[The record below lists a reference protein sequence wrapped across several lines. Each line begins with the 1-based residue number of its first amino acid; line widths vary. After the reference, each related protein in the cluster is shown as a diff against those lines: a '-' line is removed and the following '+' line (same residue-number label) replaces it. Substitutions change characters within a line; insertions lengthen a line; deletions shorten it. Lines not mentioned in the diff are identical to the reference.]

1 MMREHDRKPSNYTKS
16 HSAPGVSA
24 FTVRR
29 PLLLGAGQSAP
40 AKFRVTERPDAQ
52 WLRGWLVEGEQ
63 PIGEALEVVNLS
75 QTEQL
80 VPVPLGKA
88 DKLLVFDRDRAPL
101 GYFPIARDEIGR
113 ALVHAKPNEPVFVFG
128 VLGNERPESAR
139 PFMVRENAGRLSL
152 RIGQLTEDQGYTV
165 KLWFRPLGKP
175 ETLVTDIPLQTSAGG
190 FLSFPTGSREPGTYR
205 FEVQGADGKEI
216 ASKGVYSHGS
226 RREDMKTVEA
236 AARRYAPVF
245 SQTPEEEQVPV
256 SPEHMLGGVK
266 PNESI
271 TFEQGEKKVSLP
283 AEKLLDL
290 LRFESSG
297 TINPDFENT
306 GLRRNGVWKKDAALS
321 YRIVPDPDDRDMVHI
336 SYEFF
341 YRFDPKSGTRHSPA
355 FASHPFDAEG
365 IIITMKRSGG
375 EWKPTMVTYR
385 HHVEN
390 QQLGMYGIEQEELHT
405 DEKGGASLRSAQKI
419 VHTWEHGA
427 VKVPYDKT
435 IQTPDGRPAVFLS
448 KAHAPYPY
456 PGRKGLGG
464 YRVMVHRLAPGIDI
478 PAKFFS
484 PFEHAGGGRVYAP
497 PEAHLPGAL
506 PYALKNREAAETT
519 EGIASALSGK
529 RGNLP
534 VGSFSLAKTPEE
546 IVSMYVRQA
555 EPMATSRVAPEI
567 LQEGH
572 RILKEGKDL
581 GLGVP
586 TWDTL
591 PGPAKVA
598 LEPRGFKKEWF
609 ESSHDDVRMSVLN
622 LYVKLKALGL
632 WHFVERDAG
641 SDSESLTFTC
651 TDIHEFKRALR
662 ARGDFTSPEATSDSW
677 ESREYRTVGQIHFK
691 HFEGWPENRVQSH
704 IDGRGL
710 LPSKPLFYG
719 LAAGTAGLGLALQAL
734 AHRIERDSYKD
745 PYAVRDILLQQK
757 FDQATLKSR

>member
-1 MMREHDRKPSNYTKS
+1 MARVYDQVRKPSNQAKS
-16 HSAPGVSA
+16 HAAPGVPA

-29 PLLLGAGQSAP
+29 PLIPGAGQSAP
-40 AKFRVTERPDAQ
+40 ETFRVTERPDAQ

-88 DKLLVFDRDRAPL
+88 HKLLVFDRDRTPL
-101 GYFPIARDEIGR
+101 GYFPIARDESGR

-128 VLGNERPESAR
+128 VLCEESQKNAR

-152 RIGQLTEDQGYTV
+152 RIGQLTEGQSYTV

-175 ETLVTDIPLQTSAGG
+175 ETLVTDIPLQTPIGG
-190 FLSFPTGSREPGTYR
+190 FVSFPTGSREPGTYR
-205 FEVQGADGKEI
+205 FEVQGADGKELT
-216 ASKGVYSHGS
+216 SKGVYSHGS

-266 PNESI
+266 PNEPI
-271 TFEQGEKKVSLP
+271 TFEGPNKQKVTLP

-290 LRFESSG
+290 LRFEPSG
-297 TINPDFENT
+297 TIEPDFENT

-321 YRIVPDPDDRDMVHI
+321 YRIVPDPGDRDMVHI

-341 YRFDPKSGTRHSPA
+341 YRFDPKSGTRHSPG

-385 HHVEN
+385 HHVEK
-390 QQLGMYGIEQEELHT
+390 QQLGMYGVEQEELHT
-405 DEKGGASLRSAQKI
+405 DEKGGASLRSTQKI

-427 VKVPYDKT
+427 VKVPYNKT

-478 PAKFFS
+478 PARFFS
-484 PFEHAGGGRVYAP
+484 PFEHAGGGRVFAP

-546 IVSMYVRQA
+546 IVSMYVQKA

-567 LQEGH
+567 LQEGY
-572 RILKEGKDL
+572 RILREGGRDLDL
-581 GLGVP
+581 G
-586 TWDTL
+586 
-591 PGPAKVA
+591 A
-598 LEPRGFKKEWF
+598 E
-609 ESSHDDVRMSVLN
+609 
-622 LYVKLKALGL
+622 
-632 WHFVERDAG
+632 
-641 SDSESLTFTC
+641 
-651 TDIHEFKRALR
+651 
-662 ARGDFTSPEATSDSW
+662 
-677 ESREYRTVGQIHFK
+677 
-691 HFEGWPENRVQSH
+691 
-704 IDGRGL
+704 
-710 LPSKPLFYG
+710 
-719 LAAGTAGLGLALQAL
+719 
-734 AHRIERDSYKD
+734 
-745 PYAVRDILLQQK
+745 
-757 FDQATLKSR
+757 